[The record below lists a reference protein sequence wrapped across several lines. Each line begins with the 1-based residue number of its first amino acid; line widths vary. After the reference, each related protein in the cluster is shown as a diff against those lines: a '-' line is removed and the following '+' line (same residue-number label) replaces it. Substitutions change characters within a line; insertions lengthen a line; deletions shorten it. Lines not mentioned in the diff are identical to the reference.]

1 MRHFAPRTSIT
12 CRASLQQRS
21 SARTRQL
28 SVCNRNH
35 CQLIKR
41 AAESQRRTT
50 PHAGAPIFL
59 IAKRKTLVSRSIDA
73 HAAHHTHT
81 GAPVFVD
88 IKAID
93 FDVGINRARQR
104 GECGMDPKSR
114 GYQVDKRRFI
124 ADFSIAEEFGAR
136 DMATAPVR
144 LNALPIVNSLQDV
157 LARLPHF
164 QLNYNESSILSERQK
179 INWTHP

>member
-41 AAESQRRTT
+41 AAESQRCIT

-59 IAKRKTLVSRSIDA
+59 IAKRRTLVSRSIDA

-81 GAPVFVD
+81 GAPVFVY
-88 IKAID
+88 IETID
-93 FDVGINRARQR
+93 FDVGINGARQR
-104 GECGMDPKSR
+104 SKCGMDSKGRSH
-114 GYQVDKRRFI
+114 QVDERRFI
-124 ADFSIAEEFGAR
+124 ADLSVPEEFGAR

-144 LNALPIVNSLQDV
+144 LNALP
-157 LARLPHF
+157 
-164 QLNYNESSILSERQK
+164 
-179 INWTHP
+179 